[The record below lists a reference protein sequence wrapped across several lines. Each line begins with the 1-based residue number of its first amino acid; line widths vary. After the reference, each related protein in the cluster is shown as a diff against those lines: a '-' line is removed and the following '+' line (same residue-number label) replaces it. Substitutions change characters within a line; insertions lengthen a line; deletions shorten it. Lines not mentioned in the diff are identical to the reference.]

1 MPKGNIIFLNGT
13 SSAGKTTLS
22 HKLQE
27 LLDEPYVHMAL
38 DQFRDGLPD
47 KFRGLNSPPGT
58 TGSRG
63 LNVVPVVDGDRAY
76 TSVQFGEDGKKM
88 LRGMR
93 RAIAAMVE
101 SGNNVIIDDIIL
113 SSEFLDDYL
122 DVFSH
127 LDVTFVGV
135 QCPLSVIEN
144 RESARP
150 GRFPGTAAGH
160 FAICHSHGIYDV
172 VVDTSSHEPLHC
184 AKQVVSFIKQQR
196 PGAFSQLAQERANLD

>member
-1 MPKGNIIFLNGT
+1 MLYRSLMVTKRIHRSNLV
-13 SSAGKTTLS
+13 KTV
-22 HKLQE
+22 K
-27 LLDEPYVHMAL
+27 
-38 DQFRDGLPD
+38 RCCG
-47 KFRGLNSPPGT
+47 
-58 TGSRG
+58 
-63 LNVVPVVDGDRAY
+63 
-76 TSVQFGEDGKKM
+76 
-88 LRGMR
+88 GMR

-135 QCPLSVIEN
+135 QCPLNVIEN

-160 FAICHSHGIYDV
+160 FSICHSHGIYDV
-172 VVDTSSHEPLHC
+172 C
-184 AKQVVSFIKQQR
+184 RRYFKR
-196 PGAFSQLAQERANLD
+196 

>member
-63 LNVVPVVDGDRAY
+63 LNVVPVVAGETAY
-76 TSVQFGEDGKKM
+76 TSIQFGEDGKQM

-122 DVFSH
+122 QVFAEIN
-127 LDVTFVGV
+127 VTFVGV
-135 QCPLSVIEN
+135 HCPLTVIED

-160 FAICHSHGIYDV
+160 FDVCHSHGVYDV
-172 VVDTSSHEPLHC
+172 VVDTSKDQPLQC
-184 AKQVVSFIKQQR
+184 AKQVVGFIEQKR
-196 PGAFSQLAQERANLD
+196 PEAFKQLAQQRIALD